1 MYIKRKIHKQAG
13 IHHYIFISCG
23 SYFEI
28 MLHEAN
34 LWYIVFTKAAR
45 TICCFPF
52 LDWCFKCC

>member
-1 MYIKRKIHKQAG
+1 MNKLAYIT
-13 IHHYIFISCG
+13 IFSCG

-34 LWYIVFTKAAR
+34 LSYIVFTKTTR

-52 LDWCFKCC
+52 LDLNALLLQVL